1 MKNQII
7 RTLKISLAFLLA
19 VVSFSGCGAQS
30 KLTKYLRND
39 LNDSAA
45 RYWADFIEQNGINAI
60 DEDGDT
66 LLYYAIQNY
75 KDPKLVDLCLK
86 AKADFSLVPRGK
98 KDLIVVAFRM
108 EDEAIWDVLFKNG
121 VPVRSDEEGRK
132 YDLLYSCF
140 KSPYM
145 TQYEKFFLNYYTE
158 KDLDYRGYAKLDF
171 LDWRDPQGNEVFFE
185 MDKKGYKP
193 HIANLREFISDY
205 VNQKDEPSLKEV
217 QFECLKKY
225 ISDEWYKTENSYIVD
240 LDNLVH
246 VEPENENRVFK
257 AMDFVFKCG
266 YEFEDAYLADWVKD
280 CFGRLSSY
288 SKENENKADLNYALK
303 VLNYCKEHNAELNVA
318 IEKNDKTER
327 ILDRWISSLYR
338 SCKKI
343 AESREENNEYWLKT
357 SEKDFAY
364 YNGVVNLLLENGIN
378 SVSKTNDYGEEYS
391 AMLQELGLSD
401 RINVVGE
408 M

>member
-1 MKNQII
+1 MY
-7 RTLKISLAFLLA
+7 LFLL
-19 VVSFSGCGAQS
+19 
-30 KLTKYLRND
+30 
-39 LNDSAA
+39 
-45 RYWADFIEQNGINAI
+45 NAI
-60 DEDGDT
+60 IFPPWISIILIKFAGSLST
-66 LLYYAIQNY
+66 ICKQVKGAVYLLYRYFAPFLHKFLESGRRSMSTIAAIATGNAAGGIG
-75 KDPKLVDLCLK
+75 VIRI
-86 AKADFSLVPRGK
+86 SG
-98 KDLIVVAFRM
+98 
-108 EDEAIWDVLFKNG
+108 DEATAVAD
-121 VPVRSDEEGRK
+121 
-132 YDLLYSCF
+132 
-140 KSPYM
+140 
-145 TQYEKFFLNYYTE
+145 
-158 KDLDYRGYAKLDF
+158 
-171 LDWRDPQGNEVFFE
+171 
-185 MDKKGYKP
+185 
-193 HIANLREFISDY
+193 
-205 VNQKDEPSLKEV
+205 
-217 QFECLKKY
+217 
-225 ISDEWYKTENSYIVD
+225 
-240 LDNLVH
+240 
-246 VEPENENRVFK
+246 RVFK

-338 SCKKI
+338 SCKEI

>member
-1 MKNQII
+1 MNNMKNQIM
-7 RTLKISLAFLLA
+7 RTLKISMAFLLA
-19 VVSFSGCGAQS
+19 VISFSGCGAQS

-108 EDEAIWDVLFKNG
+108 ENEDIWDVLFKNG

-132 YDLLYSCF
+132 YDLLYYCF
-140 KSPYM
+140 KFPSTPEYK
-145 TQYEKFFLNYYTE
+145 KFILNYYTE
-158 KDLDYRGYAKLDF
+158 KELDYRGYIKLPF
-171 LDWRDPQGNEVFFE
+171 LNWIEKYYIEIFFE

-193 HIANLREFISDY
+193 HIANLREFISNY
-205 VNQKDEPSLKEV
+205 VNQKDEPSLKEA

-225 ISDEWYKTENSYIVD
+225 ISDKWYKTEDSHIVD
-240 LDNLVH
+240 LYNLVH
-246 VEPENENRVFK
+246 VKPENENKVFK
-257 AMDFVFKCG
+257 VMDFIFKCG
-266 YEFEDAYLADWVKD
+266 YEFEDAYLAEWVKD
-280 CFGRLSSY
+280 CFRWLSPNSEE
-288 SKENENKADLNYALK
+288 SELNYAVK

-318 IEKNDKTER
+318 IEKSNETEH
-327 ILDRWISSLYR
+327 ILDRWISSLYKR
-338 SCKKI
+338 WKDISKY
-343 AESREENNEYWLKT
+343 REENDEYWLKI
-357 SEKDFAY
+357 SEGDFAY
-364 YNGVVNLLLENGIN
+364 YNGIVNLLLENGIN

-391 AMLQELGLSD
+391 IILQELGLSD